1 MPILIEETGS
11 NILKVQ
17 VNGKLI
23 AEDFER
29 WLPEVEKFIRKNERI
44 NVLVEVRDFAGWE
57 MEAWWERMWFSIKHF
72 DDIERIA
79 VIAEKKRHEL
89 LDQFSN
95 PYAMTKTRYFEP
107 KESEEALGWLTGSP
121 K

>member
-1 MPILIEETGS
+1 MPFRMEEC

-17 VNGKLI
+17 VTGKLMK
-23 AEDFER
+23 EDFER
-29 WLPEVEKFIRKNERI
+29 WLPAVETCIRRRERI
-44 NVLVEVRDFAGWE
+44 NILVEVRDFVGWE
-57 MEAWWERMWFSIKHF
+57 MEAWWERLWFSIKHF
-72 DDIERIA
+72 EKIERIA

-107 KESEEALGWLTGSP
+107 KKSEEALSWLVGSTN
-121 K
+121 